1 MCAFYTINFDYLK
14 HLKLFDE
21 KVPNYEYDKHDKFFF
36 GVLITVNNK
45 NYYVPVSS
53 KKVKNATSMPI
64 KDYSSQK
71 DGKSRV
77 LGSLRFGYMVP
88 VDDADLTKLDLTW
101 LRSTKGS
108 NYTDLVNVEYEFCKN
123 NLDRIR
129 KRAET
134 VYSFGTNSSSQFYN
148 VCCKFSELEKGL
160 DEWLLKKNTAVEEI
174 IETEK

>member
-1 MCAFYTINFDYLK
+1 MCAFYTIDFDYLK
-14 HLKLFDE
+14 HLKSYD
-21 KVPNYEYDKHDKFFF
+21 KQVPNYEYDEHDKFFF
-36 GVLITVNNK
+36 GVLITVNDK

-64 KDYSSQK
+64 KEALDTK
-71 DGKSRV
+71 GNKSRI
-77 LGSLRFGYMVP
+77 LGSLRFAYMIP
-88 VDDADLTKLDLTW
+88 VDDADLTKLDLAW
-101 LRSTKGS
+101 LRKTKGS
-108 NYTDLVNVEYEFCKN
+108 NYTDLVDSEYTFCKN

-148 VCCKFSELEKGL
+148 ICCKFLELEKGL
-160 DEWLLKKNTAVEEI
+160 DEWLLKKNVTIEEE